1 MVMAWLYHQTG
12 HPMLLLWAVVSNT
25 LLIQV
30 TFHWMLTMFDKTVK
44 TVMIFA
50 SIGFLL
56 SGHFAPCNGDVLS
69 FQALLANYTSQ
80 KHLGTSPNL
89 TSDDQMQRSPATWP
103 SPSESEAFL
112 PYIKYTKFLG
122 FMPKSCQSMPY
133 YLHWCLKIIFY
144 TCQIS

>member
-1 MVMAWLYHQTG
+1 MVMAWLYHRTYNAAIMSSCKQPIANIS
-12 HPMLLLWAVVSNT
+12 HFHC
-25 LLIQV
+25 
-30 TFHWMLTMFDKTVK
+30 TFTMFDKTVK
-44 TVMIFA
+44 TVIIFA

-103 SPSESEAFL
+103 SHTESEAFL
-112 PYIKYTKFLG
+112 P
-122 FMPKSCQSMPY
+122 
-133 YLHWCLKIIFY
+133 
-144 TCQIS
+144 